1 MSEFNNG
8 QNIIKIDPQQSV
20 SVCVLASIYIA
31 SQIVKNIEINSNVI
45 SGTNLTMLENETEKI
60 VGTEPVTNGKGE
72 PIIEANGTPKIRIKN
87 EGINLD
93 DIKLKDFIKNNLNG
107 YVPTADANLFLLGLQ
122 HEKILDAETYIIFL
136 TRRLKEKLS
145 EFEKEALYK
154 NTYIFHFIV
163 HSFCMALL
171 KHNNKYY
178 YINSHSD
185 SISSES
191 KGIICEYSN
200 LDEFFTDFIN
210 SNVLHSITKDSIN
223 IIEDTKYIDRNIL
236 NKPPEEL
243 NDADRTNI
251 IILTQLN
258 AFNVDFVIYYSTFE
272 KYKNDMTE
280 YIIKQKYT
288 VYDDSQL
295 IFNKISSDNDIF
307 KKQFKD
313 WYLYHDGAG
322 LGQDCLII
330 SFLKCTIPIF
340 SKIDRDSRYLTA
352 SHFRRNMLLDDTLP
366 YKKLFTNG
374 EINGEFVDNRIQNG
388 FDTHNVLSEDIVI
401 RLCKYFI
408 INVLFVSLNK
418 INAQGGQMNQFNP
431 IRGSQ
436 IDFEPIDL
444 EIISGNYYVINNS
457 GDGHF
462 DSISNN
468 NNAIFEIT
476 WNDICILRNSTG
488 NKTLLDMVTPDT
500 PNSPLTHCDY
510 KQEEIILYNS
520 EPYIIYSI
528 SNYHENSRKCTT
540 VDIFKKTDKIPNFQK
555 YMEIYNQFDK
565 TRDKKKAG
573 PDAKK
578 ELTTWQQ
585 QNGIKIYV
593 PIEHIT
599 KYVDNRPKQLLEQM
613 VQLETKITD
622 PQLLSYQ
629 KYLIEQ
635 HKKFF
640 TIE

>member
-1 MSEFNNG
+1 MTEFDNG
-8 QNIIKIDPQQSV
+8 QNKIKIDPQQSV

-60 VGTEPVTNGKGE
+60 VGTEPVTDGKGAQIYE
-72 PIIEANGTPKIRIKN
+72 DDGTTPKIRIKN
-87 EGINLD
+87 EGILLNNQ
-93 DIKLKDFIKNNLNG
+93 KLKNFIQKNLNG
-107 YVPTADANLFLLGLQ
+107 YICGKEDEQLFFLGLDIKQ
-122 HEKILDAETYIIFL
+122 IQQGETYNVFL
-136 TRRLKEKLS
+136 TRHLKIKLD
-145 EFEKEALYK
+145 EFEQNELYK

-185 SISSES
+185 SLSSER
-191 KGIICEYSN
+191 KGIICEYDTLDNFFIDFTISTVLKTLTVGAGIIFSN
-200 LDEFFTDFIN
+200 ISSGSIEGYQLD
-210 SNVLHSITKDSIN
+210 SLN
-223 IIEDTKYIDRNIL
+223 IGYS
-236 NKPPEEL
+236 
-243 NDADRTNI
+243 
-251 IILTQLN
+251 
-258 AFNVDFVIYYSTFE
+258 IYYSTFE
-272 KYKNDMTE
+272 KYKNDMET
-280 YIIKQKYT
+280 YIKQNYK
-288 VYDDSQL
+288 VYKDSQL
-295 IFNKISSDNDIF
+295 TLHKISSDNDIF
-307 KKQFKD
+307 KKQFDD
-313 WYLYHDGAG
+313 WYLYNDGAG

-340 SKIDRDSRYLTA
+340 SRIDQESRYQTA
-352 SHFRRNMLLDDTLP
+352 SHFRRTVLLDDTLP

-374 EINGEFVDNRIQNG
+374 EINGEIVDKRIQNG
-388 FDTHNVLSEDIVI
+388 FNTHNELSEDIVI

-408 INVLFVSLNK
+408 INVLFVSLKK

-444 EIISGNYYVINNS
+444 KIISGNYYVINNK

-476 WNDICILRNSTG
+476 WNDICILMDPKGDR
-488 NKTLLDMVTPDT
+488 TLLDMVTPNT
-500 PNSPLTHCDY
+500 PNSPLTQCDY
-510 KQEEIILYNS
+510 KQEEIILYNLL
-520 EPYIIYSI
+520 PYIIYSI

-555 YMEIYNQFDK
+555 YMEIYNQFNK
-565 TRDKKKAG
+565 TRDKTITG
-573 PDAKK
+573 PEGQKILID
-578 ELTTWQQ
+578 WQD
-585 QNGIKIYV
+585 QNGIIIEV
-593 PIEHIT
+593 PIEKIQ

-613 VQLETKITD
+613 VQLKTQITD

-629 KYLIEQ
+629 NYLINQ

-640 TIE
+640 NIQ